1 MPTLEWIG
9 KSAVLNHHREVPY
22 RLLKNGETL
31 SAGDAGT
38 GNLLVQGDNL
48 EALKAILP
56 YYAGRVKCIYID
68 PPYNTG
74 NEGWTYN
81 DAVNSP
87 EIRAWL
93 GKTVGKEAE
102 DLSRHDKWLCMMY
115 PRLHLL
121 REFLREDGAIF
132 VSIDDNE
139 VHSLRHLMDEIF
151 GTRNFIASVIW
162 QKVYSPKNSARHF
175 SEDHDYIIVYARNA
189 DIWRPN
195 LVSRTARQDKAY
207 RNPDNDPRGPWKT
220 SDLSARNPYSKG
232 TYAITC
238 PSGRV
243 IPAPPTGRYWIYSEE
258 NFKELDAD
266 GRIWWGKDGSSI
278 PQIKRFLSEVKQG
291 IVPQTFWPY
300 QDVGHT
306 QEAKQELVD
315 ICDFEDSASV
325 FITPKPT
332 RLIKRILQIVTD
344 KDSLILDS
352 FAGSGTTGH
361 AVLSL
366 NRKDGGNRRFILVE
380 MDERICQT
388 ITAERLRRVISGYKH
403 VNARGVETAVEGL
416 GDGFRY
422 CTLGPSL
429 FDERGDIAK
438 EVRFEDLARHIF
450 FTETGEPLPGG
461 RHDGRS
467 PLLGVC
473 NGAAYYLLYN
483 GVLGDVRPEAGNV
496 LTARTLKALPPHD
509 GPRVI
514 YGEGCLLS
522 PARLKQERITFRQ
535 IPYQIRVS

>member
-9 KSAVLNHHREVPY
+9 KAAVLNHHREVPY
-22 RLLKNGETL
+22 RLLKNDERL

-38 GNLLVQGDNL
+38 GNLLAQGDNL
-48 EALKAILP
+48 EALKALLP

-102 DLSRHDKWLCMMY
+102 DLSRHDKWLCLMY

-162 QKVYSPKNSARHF
+162 QKVFSPKNSARHF
-175 SEDHDYIIVYARNA
+175 SEDHDYIVVYARNS
-189 DIWRPN
+189 DVWTPN
-195 LVSRTARQDKAY
+195 LIQRGDLAKSRYGK
-207 RNPDNDPRGPWKT
+207 PDNDPRGPWT
-220 SDLSARNPYSKG
+220 SGDLQARNYYSEG
-232 TYAITC
+232 TYPITC

-243 IPAPPTGRYWIYSEE
+243 IEGPGKGMYWRFSKE
-258 NFKELDAD
+258 NFLELDRD
-266 GRIWWGKDGSSI
+266 GRIWWGKSGNNM
-278 PQIKRFLSEVKQG
+278 PRLKRFLSEVKQG
-291 IVPQTFWPY
+291 VVPQTLWTY
-300 QDVGHT
+300 QEVGHT
-306 QEAKQELVD
+306 QEAKKELLE
-315 ICDFEDSASV
+315 ILDFPDSQSV

-332 RLIKRILQIVTD
+332 RLIKRILQISTD
-344 KDSLILDS
+344 EDSLILDS

-366 NRKDGGNRRFILVE
+366 NREDGGHRRFILVE
-380 MDERICQT
+380 MDEKICQT
-388 ITAERLRRVISGYKH
+388 ITAERLRRAINGYKH
-403 VNARGVETAVEGL
+403 SNAKEVETVVDGL
-416 GDGFRY
+416 GGGFRY
-422 CTLGPSL
+422 CTLGSSL
-429 FDERGDIAK
+429 FDERGDISK
-438 EVRFEDLARHIF
+438 EVRFDDLARHIF

-461 RHDGRS
+461 KHDGRS

-473 NGAAYYLLYN
+473 NGTAYYLFYN
-483 GVLGDVRPEAGNV
+483 GILGDVRPEAGNV
-496 LTARTLKALPPHD
+496 LTARTLKALPSHD

-522 PARLKQERITFRQ
+522 PVRLKQEHLTFRQ
-535 IPYQIRVS
+535 IPYQIRVC